1 MRRLFEYEHRSPE
14 VLVMQ
19 PVVMNT
25 RYTNRLYRVC
35 PKPNCKGV
43 VFIRHID
50 GWQCL
55 NCNKIIYREQPVMD
69 LTENIR
75 EGHHRY
81 KQY

>member
-1 MRRLFEYEHRSPE
+1 MRCLFEYEHRSSE

-19 PVVMNT
+19 PVVMNA

-35 PKPNCKGV
+35 PKQNCGGL

-50 GWQCL
+50 GWQCQ
-55 NCNKIIYREQPVMD
+55 NCNKIIYREQLVKD
-69 LTENIR
+69 STENIR
-75 EGHHRY
+75 EGHHRC